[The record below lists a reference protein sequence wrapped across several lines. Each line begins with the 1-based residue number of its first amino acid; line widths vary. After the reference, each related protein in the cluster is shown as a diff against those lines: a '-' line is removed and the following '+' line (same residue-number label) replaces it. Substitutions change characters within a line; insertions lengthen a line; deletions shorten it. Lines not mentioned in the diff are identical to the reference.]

1 MTNRY
6 NIRNG
11 ARDFY
16 LSKIQNYLLFIVTRN
31 IDLLVMI
38 VKSLNCG
45 ALKECNIK

>member
-11 ARDFY
+11 GRDFY

-31 IDLLVMI
+31 IDFISNDSKIIELWGSEGM
-38 VKSLNCG
+38 
-45 ALKECNIK
+45 

>member
-31 IDLLVMI
+31 IDFISNDSKIIESWGSEGM
-38 VKSLNCG
+38 
-45 ALKECNIK
+45 

>member
-6 NIRNG
+6 NIRNR

-31 IDLLVMI
+31 IDFISNDSKIIELWGSEGM
-38 VKSLNCG
+38 
-45 ALKECNIK
+45 